1 MKIKVYKQ
9 NTGGSMIRKSMSVLA
24 LISLFFIA
32 GCGSSGSGS
41 TSLFTTGTVT
51 YSVTPVNSSFSSTV
65 GTSPTTADTTSVTL
79 SISNTPYANVIK
91 ASPYTIKNIVI
102 TYTKADDSKLVLT
115 DYATSSPM
123 SSGGSAAIPVII
135 ATSTIKEV
143 LLLKGFSTGASWNFY
158 VNSTFTVV
166 EDFTGNSSSYQVQL
180 GSVQFK

>member
-1 MKIKVYKQ
+1 
-9 NTGGSMIRKSMSVLA
+9 
-24 LISLFFIA
+24 
-32 GCGSSGSGS
+32 
-41 TSLFTTGTVT
+41 
-51 YSVTPVNSSFSSTV
+51 
-65 GTSPTTADTTSVTL
+65 
-79 SISNTPYANVIK
+79 VIK